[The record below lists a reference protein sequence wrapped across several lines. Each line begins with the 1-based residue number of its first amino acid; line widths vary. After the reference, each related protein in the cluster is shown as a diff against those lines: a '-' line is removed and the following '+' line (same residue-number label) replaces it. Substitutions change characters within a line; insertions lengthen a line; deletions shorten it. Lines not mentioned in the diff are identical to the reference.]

1 MKINVEKFNGALRE
15 NEKMSGKSRER
26 IRKFVAFL
34 TGAYFIWMAYML
46 LTPSPEVPRVGFAL
60 DFLHL
65 GAFGVLGLGV
75 GLARRNWST
84 RRWRVALLLWA
95 VGSECLQECTGR
107 CFQLVDIFQNV
118 VGVLLGLE
126 AGRLLRLWTR
136 KKNADETAENDKKR
150 AA

>member
-1 MKINVEKFNGALRE
+1 MN
-15 NEKMSGKSRER
+15 GKSRER
-26 IRKFVAFL
+26 IRIIVAYL

-46 LTPSPEVPRVGFAL
+46 LTPRPSFPKVGWGIDL
-60 DFLHL
+60 RHI

-75 GLARRNWST
+75 GLARRNWT
-84 RRWRVALLLWA
+84 CGRWRVLLLLWA
-95 VGSECLQECTGR
+95 VGSECLQELGRRYLNTGR
-107 CFQLVDIFQNV
+107 CFEWIDIFQNV

-136 KKNADETAENDKKR
+136 KKNADETTENDKKR

>member
-1 MKINVEKFNGALRE
+1 
-15 NEKMSGKSRER
+15 
-26 IRKFVAFL
+26 
-34 TGAYFIWMAYML
+34 ML
-46 LTPSPEVPRVGFAL
+46 LTPKPEVPPIGFAI

-84 RRWRVALLLWA
+84 GRWRALLLLWA
-95 VGSECLQECTGR
+95 VASECLQILTGR
-107 CFQLVDIFQNV
+107 CFELIDILQNI
-118 VGVLLGLE
+118 VGILLGLE

-136 KKNADETAENDKKR
+136 KTNVDETAEKGENR